1 MVAKKPSLAVIGAG
15 RVGSVLAAY
24 LMDRGYPLVGVG
36 SRTEQ
41 SAARLGNRLKVPW
54 STNGAEIASKADLV
68 IVCTPDSQVE
78 PVVQAIAAKRGFWAG
93 QYVFHTSGAL
103 SLTPLAAA
111 AEIGAFTGSLH
122 PLQSFTDDP
131 EQELPAGTYFAID
144 GGKEAARLAASLV
157 IELEGVGFTVPAGER
172 GRYHAAACMASNYL
186 VSLLHC
192 AARLLDGC
200 GLTERE
206 ALQALAPLLKGTL
219 DNVSRQGTGPA
230 LTGPIRRGDA
240 ATVRRHME
248 ALQAAGDIA
257 RLLLYRALGLYTLQI
272 AERQAGFSED
282 ARNELITLLNSNGRN
297 ENER

>member
-1 MVAKKPSLAVIGAG
+1 MVAKKPSFAMIGAG
-15 RVGSVLAAY
+15 RWGSVLAAY
-24 LMDRGYPLVGVG
+24 LMERGYPLVGIG

-41 SAARLGNRLKVPW
+41 SAARLGRRLKVPW
-54 STNGAEIASKADLV
+54 STKGAAIAGKADMV
-68 IVCTPDSQVE
+68 FVCTPDSQIE
-78 PVVQAIAAKRGFWAG
+78 PVVQALAAQGGFRAG

-103 SLTPLAAA
+103 PLTPLAAA
-111 AEIGAFTGSLH
+111 AEAGAFTGSLH

-131 EQELPAGTYFAID
+131 EQALPVGTYFAID
-144 GGKEAARLAASLV
+144 GDKAAARLAKSLAG
-157 IELEGVGFTVPAGER
+157 ELGGIAFTVPAGER

-219 DNVSRQGTGPA
+219 DNVSHQGTGPA

-240 ATVRRHME
+240 ATVRRHIE
-248 ALQAAGDIA
+248 ALQTAGDINSL
-257 RLLLYRALGLYTLQI
+257 RLYRALGLYTVQI
-272 AERQAGFSED
+272 AAGQSGFNED
-282 ARNELITLLNSNGRN
+282 AKAGLLTLLNSNGRN